1 MSEVFDKAV
10 KKAGEVLS
18 ESKLRGLASLRET
31 ASEAAQKRWGFKKF
45 DPIPGLP
52 SGRGTFMPVGY
63 TQTPTSEE
71 YPTKSSIESEWAV
84 PELLKDFLVLLE
96 GAGGKPITPE
106 EVFKGFVG
114 PQGALYGTG
123 LAGALKRG
131 IDPTILH
138 SFVGGV
144 PKGAG
149 KGTPASKETIDLLT
163 KEYPH
168 AAARGERY
176 IVTERQP
183 AKVGRYGSRSP
194 QQVEIFPGT
203 TPSVASR
210 RPSDPSRGSMVY
222 DPELGQIRKIEHID
236 TDTGVD
242 LSLNIVEPKKQSLSL
257 PDKKSDNIMY
267 RGMSSEEFDQALK
280 TGHFKS
286 KGDYNVQG
294 QDDLTY
300 WSSRP
305 SQAQNY
311 ASSFAPWSF
320 KPTFERPAYV
330 VGVKRKN
337 VARVDAD
344 TELGV
349 SGKTPVNDVVEIYKG
364 DVHAITPGR
373 HSIVDDW
380 GTPRISGTNLES
392 HVTWSK
398 YDKGV
403 TKNKG
408 LSKLKEVE
416 RRPDFKGHAKD
427 VYWTQDPITLK
438 HVFNPDE
445 DYAAS
450 IVATARH
457 GPFETVDPVSP
468 RILKSTKK
476 QIYEATQKAL
486 ENFPDKIKV
495 YRMAEKDAPFNLEG
509 VDSFTLD
516 PKFSGSSLPWAT
528 ERGSTGPIRER
539 LKKNYKLTEYLVDK
553 KDILAAPNALWKG
566 SGVFD
571 EQEVILRTAKLKGS
585 GGLSSLGETRKIK
598 AKPKHKSSDLV
609 THAASDSDLSSISK
623 GGLRSGTHVE
633 PAGDKIWSTGL
644 HRLIYNKLP
653 EDVGKLVSRKGM
665 EDMPFYKLQ
674 QSIDADEIK
683 MIEFPADDYPD
694 ILKETKRLKKLF
706 GKTKVRP
713 YWQDNNGKI
722 FYSESAAD
730 KSQSIIE
737 KKASKRAAEKIAYEE
752 SQMQPGFYV
761 DRMTDQRPTLKY
773 DPGQPDWEDLKRSTG
788 GLVGLI

>member
-408 LSKLKEVE
+408 LS
-416 RRPDFKGHAKD
+416 
-427 VYWTQDPITLK
+427 
-438 HVFNPDE
+438 
-445 DYAAS
+445 
-450 IVATARH
+450 
-457 GPFETVDPVSP
+457 
-468 RILKSTKK
+468 
-476 QIYEATQKAL
+476 
-486 ENFPDKIKV
+486 
-495 YRMAEKDAPFNLEG
+495 
-509 VDSFTLD
+509 
-516 PKFSGSSLPWAT
+516 
-528 ERGSTGPIRER
+528 
-539 LKKNYKLTEYLVDK
+539 
-553 KDILAAPNALWKG
+553 
-566 SGVFD
+566 
-571 EQEVILRTAKLKGS
+571 
-585 GGLSSLGETRKIK
+585 SLGETRKIK